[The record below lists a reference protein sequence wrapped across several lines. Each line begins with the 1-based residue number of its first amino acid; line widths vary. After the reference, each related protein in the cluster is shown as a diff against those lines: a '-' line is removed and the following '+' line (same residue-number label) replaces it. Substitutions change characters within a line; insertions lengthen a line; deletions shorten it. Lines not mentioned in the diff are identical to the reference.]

1 MPSENFNFMLVI
13 VFNAARMISI
23 EALNIQIHIRDIPK
37 RTGKNRQPN
46 TINAIKTTLC
56 STDMMDLNSN
66 GKMVAIA
73 KCKVVCVP
81 SDKNGYNHDQ
91 IIFKRSAKSL
101 LFDKLQ
107 QTEKGAKNSGNDN
120 ALTCNVNAKIM
131 AVSLHIS
138 KCQW

>member
-1 MPSENFNFMLVI
+1 MLVI

-23 EALNIQIHIRDIPK
+23 EALNIQIHIRREIPK
-37 RTGKNRQPN
+37 RYSRFCKNRQPN

-81 SDKNGYNHDQ
+81 LDKNGMHGYNHDQ